1 MRGIAILLGGV
12 LACGA
17 AMAADSTST
26 SERTTVQKEPGKTTV
41 QRNTKRSTQGD
52 INANDPSSPTRATGT
67 ERAEQR
73 QEMHTERKTTRSG
86 GAKDRTATESTTEKS
101 ATSSGG
107 TSGMS
112 GSGKSGSASSTKSKT
127 TESTT
132 TTK

>member
-1 MRGIAILLGGV
+1 MRGIAILLGGL

-41 QRNTKRSTQGD
+41 QRNTKRSTQGEL
-52 INANDPSSPTRATGT
+52 NANDPSSPTRATGT

-73 QEMHTERKTTRSG
+73 QEMHTERKTSKSSA
-86 GAKDRTATESTTEKS
+86 AKDRTTTRSETEKS

-112 GSGKSGSASSTKSKT
+112 GSGKSGTASTRSKT